1 MMNFNFRLKIYIG
14 VAIFLI
20 VSFFFKDSQPVKELP
35 EIGNVPQFE
44 FTNSDGNIVTLDNLK
59 GKVWVADFI
68 FTTCT
73 MACPMMT
80 GNMNIVHKKF
90 KNNDNVRLVSISVY
104 PEYDTPEVLKN
115 YASQYDADT
124 EKWLFLTGKEDAV
137 KDIIRDGFKIGDYED
152 IIFHSEK
159 FALVDKKGII
169 RAYYNGMKSEDMKQ
183 LKKDID
189 VLLKPVSYTHLRAHE
204 TLR

>member
-20 VSFFFKDSQPVKELP
+20 ISLLYKDSQPVKELP
-35 EIGNVPQFE
+35 EIGNIPQFE
-44 FTNSDGNIVTLDNLK
+44 FTNSDGNTVTLDNLK

-90 KNNDNVRLVSISVY
+90 KKNDNVRLVSISVY

-183 LKKDID
+183 LKKDINA
-189 VLLKPVSYTHLRAHE
+189 LLKQDA
-204 TLR
+204 